1 MKGSSRKAIS
11 HNIKVEREAGK
22 PQRQAVAIALSEAR
36 ESKAEHRH
44 NAGLQRRWRT
54 DALKDARYNRKR
66 SQVAFRHG
74 KRIEGRFYKR
84 EERLDHKFGTWRGK
98 DAKREAH
105 LGTMPKP
112 INFRSHNLTHA
123 REQYVIGK
131 E

>member
-36 ESKAEHRH
+36 ESKREHRH
-44 NAGLQRRWRT
+44 NAGLQKRWRT
-54 DALKDARYNRKR
+54 DALKDARYNHRR

-74 KRIEGRFYKR
+74 KKIEGRFYKK
-84 EERLDHKFGTWRGK
+84 EEGVDRYWAKRRGT

-105 LGTMPKP
+105 LGKMPKP
-112 INFRSHNLTHA
+112 INFRTHNLTHA
-123 REQYVIGK
+123 REAYVKG